1 MRNEKRQQVSEKKK
15 FIWNMTG
22 SMCNALSSF
31 VLLTIVTRVNGSE
44 DGGIFSLAFSTAQML
59 TSIGCFESRAIQATD
74 VRKKLEFKDY
84 LTFRI
89 LTTIVMMLGLCG
101 YVGFSGKT
109 GEKAAVL
116 FFITLYK
123 AIDCISDSF
132 QGLFQLENRIDLS
145 GMALGIRVAL
155 STAVFGI
162 TLLVTHHLV
171 VASIMMCVTEVIFMS
186 FFDIRISY
194 FYAKPGIRFKKEKL
208 FELFKE
214 CFPLFVG
221 SFMFSYMVNAS
232 RYAIDRYMSDTIQN
246 YYGFLLMP
254 AFVINLFSLFFF
266 RPLLTPMAMAWEE
279 KDRKKFSGIIKKS
292 MIWIGIL
299 TVGAVV
305 GAYLLGI
312 FFLNLL
318 SGLDLSPYRIELV
331 IVMLGGSMNAVITV
345 LYYVLAV
352 MRKQKWILI
361 GYSIGFCVAI
371 ILTPFLVKLFGIT
384 GAVVAYVI
392 PMAITAITFLLKSWV
407 TMYKMTWSK
416 KNE

>member
-1 MRNEKRQQVSEKKK
+1 MSNRKRQQVSEKRK

-74 VRKKLEFKDY
+74 VRKRLEFKDY

-89 LTTIVMMLGLCG
+89 LTTVVMMVCLCG

-116 FFITLYK
+116 FFIALYK

-132 QGLFQLENRIDLS
+132 QGLFQVENRIDLS

-155 STAVFGI
+155 STVVFAV
-162 TLLVTHHLV
+162 TLLFTHHLV
-171 VASIMMCVTEVIFMS
+171 IASIMMCVTEIVFMGI
-186 FFDIRISY
+186 FDIRISY
-194 FYAKPGIRFKKEKL
+194 SYAKPGIRFKRERL

-214 CFPLFVG
+214 CLPLFIG

-279 KDRKKFSGIIKKS
+279 KNRKKFSGIIKKS
-292 MIWIGIL
+292 MTWIGIL
-299 TVGAVV
+299 TVGAVA

-318 SGLDLSPYRIELV
+318 SGLDLSSYRIELV

-361 GYSIGFCVAI
+361 GYSTGFCAAI
-371 ILTPFLVKLFGIT
+371 ICTPFMVKAFGIT

-392 PMAITAITFLLKSWV
+392 PMVITAITFQMKSWI
-407 TMYKMTWSK
+407 TMHKITWSVI
-416 KNE
+416 NE